1 MTDQKTLKIVED
13 LCGARAEEKVDYCHW
28 KSNEALDRSASGD
41 NDLDLL
47 IGRADVRKF
56 TEILYRLDFRE
67 ARSDLDGRLP
77 GILNYYG
84 FDTGTG
90 RLIHV
95 HAHYQLVLVSDL
107 SKNYRIPIERA
118 YLGFICADGA
128 VPRSGPRV

>member
-1 MTDQKTLKIVED
+1 
-13 LCGARAEEKVDYCHW
+13 
-28 KSNEALDRSASGD
+28 
-41 NDLDLL
+41 
-47 IGRADVRKF
+47 VRKF

-95 HAHYQLVLVSDL
+95 HAHYQLVLGSDL

-118 YLGFICADGA
+118 YLDSSVQTELFR
-128 VPRSGPRV
+128 VPAPEFNW